1 MSTDDG
7 NNVAN
12 RDIDSLLD
20 DPSKRA
26 AILQRLG

>member
-12 RDIDSLLD
+12 RDIDFLLD

-26 AILQRLG
+26 AILRLG